1 VDTPPDIVY
10 PPVRNPFD
18 AMLAL
23 GHEAEE
29 PNRMPLARSAMACG
43 FAAPAMSSTQR
54 ARQQVLGELELA
66 NQAEL
71 ALAQPSGLGA
81 FWFALH
87 LNTIMYTELEK
98 LKGFFQT
105 RK

>member
-1 VDTPPDIVY
+1 VDTPPDILY

-18 AMLAL
+18 TMLAL
-23 GHEAEE
+23 GHEAKE
-29 PNRMPLARSAMACG
+29 PNRMPLARSAMTCG
-43 FAAPAMSSTQR
+43 FATPAMSLTQR
-54 ARQQVLGELELA
+54 ARQQVRGELELA

-81 FWFALH
+81 FWFNFH
-87 LNTIMYTELEK
+87 LNTIMHTD
-98 LKGFFQT
+98 LKKIKSLFRT

>member
-1 VDTPPDIVY
+1 VDTPPDIVN
-10 PPVRNPFD
+10 PLVRDPLD

-43 FAAPAMSSTQR
+43 FAAAAMSLTQR

-71 ALAQPSGLGA
+71 ALAQPRGQGA
-81 FWFALH
+81 FRFDFN
-87 LNTIMYTELEK
+87 LNTIMYTE
-98 LKGFFQT
+98 
-105 RK
+105 